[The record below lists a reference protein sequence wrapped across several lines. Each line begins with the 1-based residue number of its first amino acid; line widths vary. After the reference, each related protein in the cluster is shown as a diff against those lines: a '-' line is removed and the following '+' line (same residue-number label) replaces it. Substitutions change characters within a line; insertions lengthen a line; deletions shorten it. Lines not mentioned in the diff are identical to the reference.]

1 MGKQNNQDLQAQ
13 LNKLLVKIEEAKEC
27 GPLGQNVAQR
37 VEGDLQRIMNSAWLT
52 LYDITYENE
61 QEKIKMIGDK

>member
-13 LNKLLVKIEEAKEC
+13 LNKLLIKIEEAKEC
-27 GPLGQNVAQR
+27 GLLGQNVAQR
-37 VEGDLQRIMNSAWLT
+37 VEGDLHRIMNSAWLT

-61 QEKIKMIGDK
+61 QKK